1 MRVALVAEA
10 IDPAALLLEVSRPDC
25 GGIALFLGTVRDH
38 SDGRADVTQLEYE
51 AYAGIAES
59 VMAEIAGEAEKTFGL
74 RSLVAV
80 HRTGTLGV
88 GEIAVAV
95 AAASPHREQALE
107 GARYTIDEI
116 KVRVPIWKKEVWAGG
131 EEWVRCDH
139 APASPGV

>member
-1 MRVALVAEA
+1 MRVALVAEP

-25 GGIALFLGTVRDH
+25 GGVALFLGKVRDH
-38 SDGRADVTQLEYE
+38 SEGRHDVTRLEYE
-51 AYAGIAES
+51 AYPGLAEN
-59 VMAEIAGEAEKTFGL
+59 VMAEIAAEAEARFGV
-74 RSLVAV
+74 RALVAV

-88 GEIAVAV
+88 GDIAVAV

-139 APASPGV
+139 APASPSV